1 MLVRPVGARTHTC
14 KVKIYKFC
22 CHTPCFCCHTPL
34 YSLSHRFCLY
44 IRRRGIWGEQTR
56 GGRSRYQDLPV
67 GSAGRTVQVRYTN
80 GVPQEA
86 PDRTEVG
93 LSTREGSQVYRLLN
107 RSYLGL
113 LSGCPGWKSL
123 KYSVEASIH
132 DPELKVLMYERIH
145 GTNLYIGV
153 LKYREDSQVYSFE
166 EKI

>member
-1 MLVRPVGARTHTC
+1 M
-14 KVKIYKFC
+14 KSKSK
-22 CHTPCFCCHTPL
+22 
-34 YSLSHRFCLY
+34 
-44 IRRRGIWGEQTR
+44 
-56 GGRSRYQDLPV
+56 
-67 GSAGRTVQVRYTN
+67 
-80 GVPQEA
+80 
-86 PDRTEVG
+86 
-93 LSTREGSQVYRLLN
+93 EGSQLGRTLKYN
-107 RSYLGL
+107 RTYLGL